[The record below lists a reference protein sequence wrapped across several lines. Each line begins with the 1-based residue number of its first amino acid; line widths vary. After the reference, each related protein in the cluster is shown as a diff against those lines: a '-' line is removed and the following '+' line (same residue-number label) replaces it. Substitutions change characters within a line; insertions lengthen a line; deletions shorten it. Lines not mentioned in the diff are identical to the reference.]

1 MLWLKVQSHKLKEN
15 SNKWSLACFKS
26 ILKNSHSKYVSFSS
40 NLHVKFAIFLKSS
53 LLFNCFYCLFL
64 FTNKTLRLNN
74 LKTRTPMN
82 VKIPV
87 FVICVEAIIYL
98 LLYNLHDCTFKFC
111 ICHKLK
117 TIVPASAK
125 IFITT
130 LAVILTLNK
139 EILKN
144 ISQEQ
149 QIVHN
154 IAKTLNKCLRI
165 CQRILN
171 FFQFHN

>member
-1 MLWLKVQSHKLKEN
+1 MESFATTINGFYSLIYVATSSYLRYLRGTWLRFWNPRIKRAVADHLQPMFAYLFYLHTNIILLCIHF
-15 SNKWSLACFKS
+15 SNTFFH
-26 ILKNSHSKYVSFSS
+26 NHF
-40 NLHVKFAIFLKSS
+40 
-53 LLFNCFYCLFL
+53 
-64 FTNKTLRLNN
+64 
-74 LKTRTPMN
+74 
-82 VKIPV
+82 
-87 FVICVEAIIYL
+87 L

-165 CQRILN
+165 CQRILIN

>member
-1 MLWLKVQSHKLKEN
+1 
-15 SNKWSLACFKS
+15 
-26 ILKNSHSKYVSFSS
+26 
-40 NLHVKFAIFLKSS
+40 
-53 LLFNCFYCLFL
+53 
-64 FTNKTLRLNN
+64 
-74 LKTRTPMN
+74 MN

-171 FFQFHN
+171 SIIRINYNKKNKQANCSYIKTKIKI